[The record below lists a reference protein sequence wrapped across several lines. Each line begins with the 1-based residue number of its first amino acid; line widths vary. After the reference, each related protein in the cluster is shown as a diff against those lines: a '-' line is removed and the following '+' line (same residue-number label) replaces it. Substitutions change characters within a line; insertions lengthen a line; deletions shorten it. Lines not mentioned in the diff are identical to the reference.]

1 MAENG
6 DVALACVGLLVDELA
21 RGGVRHACL
30 TPGSRSTPLAL
41 ALARHAAIKTHVHV
55 DERASS
61 YFALGLAR
69 ATGEPVI
76 AACSSGTAAANH
88 LPAVVE
94 ASMSGVPLVVLTADR
109 PSELH
114 DTGANQTI
122 DQARL
127 FGAFTRWFVDA
138 GVPALVEGAARYWR
152 SLGARAAAAAIGQ
165 PRGPVHVNLPF
176 REPLVPADDPVP
188 LGDAEAG
195 RPRGAPWHRIVAP
208 PRRPDKEDLRRLVD
222 LVSATS
228 RVAVVAG
235 SLRTAPYRL
244 ASLCADLGWALLAE
258 PTSNV
263 RRPGLALSA
272 AELLAADVP
281 YREEQRAELVVQLGA
296 TPTTR
301 AMQALVASA
310 AHLVVIDPDELH
322 PDPGRRAELSF
333 ECEPDA
339 VAARLG
345 AAGLRPLD
353 DRWRRGWEVE
363 DYAVRQAVD
372 DLLDDWDEP
381 FEGRI
386 ARDVAAAAPDASV
399 LFAGSSMPVRDL
411 AMFMAPHKSLRVL
424 ANRGASGID
433 GSVAS
438 ALGIAAAA
446 QPALALIGDLA
457 LLHDASSLLWSAG
470 RSLNLVLVV
479 VDNDG
484 GGIFT
489 LLPQA
494 SLDGA
499 EFERLFV
506 APHGAGLDVAALAQA
521 AGAGYHRVETA
532 SAVRPAVEAASVA
545 GGVQLV
551 HVLVDRIRA
560 PALRAAV
567 TERVRAALAEVSAPR
582 AREGS
587 PRT

>member
-1 MAENG
+1 MSDHG
-6 DVALACVGLLVDELA
+6 DVALACVSLLIDELA

-41 ALARHAAIKTHVHV
+41 ALQRHAAIEVHVHI

-61 YFALGLAR
+61 YFALAVAR

-94 ASMSGVPLVVLTADR
+94 ASTSRVALIVLTADR
-109 PSELH
+109 PPELH

-122 DQARL
+122 DQSRL
-127 FGAFTRWFVDA
+127 FGVFPRWFVDA
-138 GVPALVEGAARYWR
+138 EVPALIDGAARYWR
-152 SLGARAAAAAIGQ
+152 SLGARAAAAATGH
-165 PRGPVHVNLPF
+165 PRGPVHINMPF
-176 REPLVPADDPVP
+176 REPLVPADEPVL
-188 LGDAEAG
+188 LGEAEAG
-195 RPRGAPWHRIVAP
+195 RPRGAPWHRVVSP
-208 PRRPDKEDLRRLVD
+208 PRRPGKEDLRPLVD
-222 LVSATS
+222 LLSSTA

-235 SLRTAPYRL
+235 SLRTAPYGL
-244 ASLCADLGWALLAE
+244 ASLCTSVGWPLLAE

-263 RRPGLALSA
+263 RRPGLALGA
-272 AELLAADVP
+272 AELLATDIEYRETQRADVVL
-281 YREEQRAELVVQLGA
+281 QVGA
-296 TPTTR
+296 APTTR
-301 AMQALVASA
+301 AMQAYVASA
-310 AHLVVIDPDELH
+310 SHLIAIDPDELY
-322 PDPGRRAELSF
+322 PDPGRRAELTLH
-333 ECEPDA
+333 CDPDA
-339 VAARLG
+339 VAAALG

-372 DLLDDWDEP
+372 ELLDAWDDP

-386 ARDVAAAAPDASV
+386 ARDVVAAAPEASV

-424 ANRGASGID
+424 ANRGTSGID
-433 GSVAS
+433 GGVAS
-438 ALGIAAAA
+438 ALGIAAVT

-457 LLHDASSLLWSAG
+457 MLHDASSLLWSAG
-470 RSLNLVLVV
+470 RDLNLVLVV

-494 SLDGA
+494 SLERA

-506 APHGAGLDVAALAQA
+506 APHGGRLNLAALAQA
-521 AGAGYHRVETA
+521 AGAGYHRVETSSALAPVVESA
-532 SAVRPAVEAASVA
+532 SGA
-545 GGVQLV
+545 GGVHVV
-551 HVLVDRIRA
+551 HVLVDRDRA

-567 TERVRAALAEVSAPR
+567 SERVRAALAGVSAPR

>member
-1 MAENG
+1 MSDHG
-6 DVALACVGLLVDELA
+6 DLALACVSLLVDELA

-41 ALARHAAIKTHVHV
+41 ALERHAAIEVHVHV

-61 YFALGLAR
+61 YFALGVAR

-94 ASMSGVPLVVLTADR
+94 ASMSRVPLIVLTADR
-109 PSELH
+109 PPELH

-122 DQARL
+122 DQTRL
-127 FGAFTRWFVDA
+127 FGAFSRWFVDA
-138 GVPALVEGAARYWR
+138 GVPTLMDDTARYWR
-152 SLGARAAAAAIGQ
+152 SLGARAAAAAAGQ
-165 PRGPVHVNLPF
+165 PRGPVHINLPF
-176 REPLVPADDPVP
+176 REPLVPADEPVA

-195 RPRGAPWHRIVAP
+195 RPRGAPWQRVVAP

-222 LVSATS
+222 LLSATA

-263 RRPGLALSA
+263 RRPGLALTA
-272 AELLAADVP
+272 AELLAADVE
-281 YREEQRAELVVQLGA
+281 YRETHRPEVVLQIGA
-296 TPTTR
+296 APTTR
-301 AMQALVASA
+301 AMQGFVASGS
-310 AHLVVIDPDELH
+310 HLVVIDPDELN
-322 PDPGRRAELSF
+322 PDPGRRAELTLQ
-333 ECEPDA
+333 CDPDA
-339 VAARLG
+339 VAAAMG

-372 DLLDDWDEP
+372 ELLDGWDEP

-386 ARDVAAAAPDASV
+386 ARDVVGAAPDASV

-411 AMFMAPHKSLRVL
+411 ATYMAPQKSLRVL

-433 GSVAS
+433 GGVAS
-438 ALGIAAAA
+438 ALGIAAVA
-446 QPALALIGDLA
+446 QPAFALIGDLA

-470 RSLNLVLVV
+470 RGLNLVLVV
-479 VDNDG
+479 IDNDG

-494 SLDGA
+494 SLEPA

-506 APHGAGLDVAALAQA
+506 APHGGRLDLAALAQA

-532 SAVRPAVEAASVA
+532 SAVGPAVAAASGA
-545 GGVQLV
+545 GGVHLV
-551 HVLVDRIRA
+551 HVLVDRDRA

-567 TERVRAALAEVSAPR
+567 SERVRAALAGVSAPR
-582 AREGS
+582 AREVS